1 MSSTSSPTLYD
12 IGLMANAPDP
22 ELDRLTRLAA
32 TIFGAP
38 VALVSIVEPDKDRQ
52 YFASALGL
60 PEPWATRRQ
69 TPMSHSFCQ
78 HVRARKEPLVIGDA
92 RAHPLVQANGAVTD
106 LGVVAYLGAPICCP
120 NDEVVGSFCVIDEEP
135 RDWSDAQVASLVDL
149 AAAVTGR
156 IQLLGSLWTKD
167 RAIAEANRFERLLG
181 QAFAAIPGRMLMF
194 DADGRLAVPN
204 RVGRYVP
211 VEEFTPLIREGATL
225 SDLVHSLAATGVVL
239 DAQADPEGWAEAQ
252 LEKYRSGEGTTYRHA
267 DGRVFEVLQS
277 KTSDGGT
284 VFLTHDVTELHD
296 AAAAAE
302 EARAVAETAN
312 QAKSEFLARMSHELR
327 TPLNAIIG
335 FGQMLEMDRQ
345 QTLTG
350 DQKEYAEHIIKSGQH
365 LLSLVAEVLDLAGIE
380 AGRLKLSIEPVS
392 AKAAIS
398 DVLKIMA
405 PVAAKA
411 GVSLRFDDSQP
422 DLQAGADVQR
432 LRQVLLNLV
441 SNAIKYSRADGMVA
455 IELTRRDDAVR
466 VAVADDGIGIEAGQQ
481 KHLFTP
487 FSRLGQENSAIEGVG
502 IGLALSKSLVEA
514 MEGEIGFES
523 EAGTGSTFWIDLPA
537 AREAEAALDAAEAE
551 AIGAAAGG
559 YSLLYVEDN
568 PSNVRLMEHL
578 VATLDDVRM
587 YAAPSGSIGL
597 DLARA
602 HRPDIIVLDLN
613 LPGMNGTEV
622 LRQLKAHP
630 SSWNTPV
637 IALTAAAMPNDVK
650 RGLAAGFYRYITKPL
665 DVNAFLAAVSDALAA
680 RQAGGVQAAG
690 GVDTASYRPLES
702 ERRDI
707 R

>member
-12 IGLMANAPDP
+12 IGLMDSAPDP

-38 VALVSIVEPDKDRQ
+38 VALVSIVEHDKDRQ

-78 HVRARKEPLVIGDA
+78 YVRARKEPLVIGDA
-92 RAHPLVQANGAVTD
+92 RTHPLVQANGAVTD
-106 LGVVAYLGAPICCP
+106 LGVTAYLGAPICCP
-120 NDEVVGSFCVIDEEP
+120 NDEVIGSFCVIDEEP

-167 RAIAEANRFERLLG
+167 RAIAEANRFERLLR

-194 DADGRLAVPN
+194 DADGRLAVAN
-204 RVGRYVP
+204 REGRYVP
-211 VEEFTPLIREGATL
+211 VEEFTPLIHEGATL
-225 SDLVHSLAATGVVL
+225 SELVHSLAATGVVQ
-239 DAQADPEGWAEAQ
+239 DAQADPEAWAEAQ
-252 LEKYRSGEGTTYRHA
+252 LEKYSLGEGTTYRHA

-277 KTSDGGT
+277 NTSDGGK

-296 AAAAAE
+296 AVSAAQ

-345 QTLTG
+345 KTLTI

-398 DVLKIMA
+398 DVLKIME

-411 GVSLRFDDSQP
+411 GASLGFDDSLR
-422 DLQAGADVQR
+422 DLQVGADVQR
-432 LRQVLLNLV
+432 LRQVLLNLI
-441 SNAIKYSRADGMVA
+441 SNAIKYSRADGFVS
-455 IELTRRDDAVR
+455 IEVSRRDDSVR
-466 VAVADDGIGIEAGQQ
+466 VAVSDNGIGIEASQQ
-481 KHLFTP
+481 KLLFTP
-487 FSRLGQENSAIEGVG
+487 FSRLGQENTAIEGVG

-514 MEGEIGFES
+514 MDGAIGFES
-523 EAGTGSTFWIDLPA
+523 EAGAGSTFWIDLPLA
-537 AREAEAALDAAEAE
+537 EPAEASLDAADTDA
-551 AIGAAAGG
+551 ALAAAGG
-559 YSLLYVEDN
+559 YSLLYVEDH

-578 VATLDDVRM
+578 VATLDNVRM
-587 YAAPSGSIGL
+587 YAAPSGGIGL
-597 DLARA
+597 ELARA

-613 LPGMNGTEV
+613 LPGMNGTDV

-637 IALTAAAMPNDVK
+637 IALTAAAMPSDVK

-665 DVNAFLAAVSDALAA
+665 DVNAFLTAINDALQA
-680 RQAGGVQAAG
+680 RQAGVGEAAG
-690 GVDTASYRPLES
+690 GVDATSYRALES
-702 ERRDI
+702 ERRNML
-707 R
+707 